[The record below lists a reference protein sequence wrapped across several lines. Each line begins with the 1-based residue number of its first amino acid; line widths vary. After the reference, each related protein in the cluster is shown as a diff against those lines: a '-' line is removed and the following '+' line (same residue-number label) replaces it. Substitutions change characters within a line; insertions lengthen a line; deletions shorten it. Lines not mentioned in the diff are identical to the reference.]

1 MRNRISCLNLTK
13 VQNPPSSKGCEIKEF
28 RHIGTHKEF
37 MYKKFSWQYELSV
50 FLFSFPFYVIVN
62 KSVQVVYLYNSYC
75 FVKLLKNL
83 VNIDLFLY
91 NNLIFTLPSLSLLI
105 LLSPILVL
113 KIWKI
118 NWFVTWILLTS
129 IVEKWLGPNW
139 CYSMTENDRLR
150 TYLTSLTIQ
159 GSSRWLTFWIKCVPL
174 PA

>member
-1 MRNRISCLNLTK
+1 M
-13 VQNPPSSKGCEIKEF
+13 
-28 RHIGTHKEF
+28 
-37 MYKKFSWQYELSV
+37 

-118 NWFVTWILLTS
+118 N
-129 IVEKWLGPNW
+129 
-139 CYSMTENDRLR
+139 
-150 TYLTSLTIQ
+150 
-159 GSSRWLTFWIKCVPL
+159 
-174 PA
+174 